1 MQCAGR
7 MWCCHFVRI
16 ISIECNVGSRTTCIS
31 ANTACMPQCLFRP
44 YHLSL
49 FSRAKGTHSNPPFA
63 LLRLL
68 PPPLPSHSIPQ
79 VMSVSRT
86 RVSTVPISS
95 HGGLRTS
102 PPVTAP
108 YPSPSSVQ
116 SRPWRAPGC
125 ASGAVTWGA
134 VSRTLLPHSR
144 EASQLLQHQLQWMR
158 PFVDVSASNLS
169 RQLSGVRSGVVPSAK
184 PAWSQG
190 CQSVAERRLLSLH
203 R

>member
-7 MWCCHFVRI
+7 MWCCHCVRI
-16 ISIECNVGSRTTCIS
+16 ISRSSVMLAAEPHASRPTHP
-31 ANTACMPQCLFRP
+31 ACRSVCSG
-44 YHLSL
+44 HITSHSSL
-49 FSRAKGTHSNPPFA
+49 VPRGPTQTLH
-63 LLRLL
+63 
-68 PPPLPSHSIPQ
+68 LPSCAYCLPLFLPHSIPQ

-125 ASGAVTWGA
+125 ASGAATWGA

-169 RQLSGVRSGVVPSAK
+169 RQLSGVRSGVVP
-184 PAWSQG
+184 
-190 CQSVAERRLLSLH
+190 
-203 R
+203 